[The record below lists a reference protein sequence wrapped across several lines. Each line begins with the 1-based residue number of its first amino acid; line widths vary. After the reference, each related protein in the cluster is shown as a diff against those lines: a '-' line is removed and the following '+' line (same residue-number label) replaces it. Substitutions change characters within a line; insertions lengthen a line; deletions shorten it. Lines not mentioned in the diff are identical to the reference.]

1 MAFCSLR
8 WMGQVLILNIDFGLR
23 LSLIAQKSL
32 TFISVIRI
40 GKVKGVRIVGD
51 YIEMGCLILVYYG
64 VFFHY
69 LDHLKNK

>member
-32 TFISVIRI
+32 TFISLIRI
-40 GKVKGVRIVGD
+40 CKVKGVRIVGD
-51 YIEMGCLILVYYG
+51 SI
-64 VFFHY
+64 
-69 LDHLKNK
+69 